1 MSIRTTEARVL
12 VTMHS
17 EADRFLPEGPQTV
30 TVADRTA
37 LAWVNIQ
44 TAADSRS
51 GAIHLSFW
59 DTGERRRY
67 DLPARPGFLR
77 PTERPCVIFVGR
89 EKDLG
94 TLDLSTGEWRSHATI
109 PDANPR
115 TIINDGTLVPG
126 GDAVV
131 FGTKDVRFADP
142 IGHLYLFTPAD
153 RRVSVLAD
161 GQTCSN
167 GKVFARDG
175 DGLILYDIDTP
186 RRVVTR
192 YRFDLE
198 RRTATPDGI
207 AIDLRTVEGFP
218 DGMTDAGDGTV
229 IIAFYNPTRGGTGHA
244 RRYDLRTGELLEEWT
259 TPGSPRVTC
268 PLLVERDGGVKLI
281 LTTAV
286 EGMPDDQR
294 RDSQYAGDLF
304 IAETTFARAPAAAFL
319 KASVAA

>member
-1 MSIRTTEARVL
+1 MSTPTTEARVL
-12 VTMHS
+12 VTTQS
-17 EADRFLPEGPQTV
+17 EADRFLPEGPQML
-30 TVADRTA
+30 TVADRPA

-44 TAADSRS
+44 TAADATR
-51 GAIHLSFW
+51 GAIHVWFW
-59 DTGERRRY
+59 DSGERRRY

-77 PTERPCVIFVGR
+77 PTDRPGITFVGR

-94 TLDLSTGEWRSHATI
+94 TLDLATGEWQSLATI
-109 PDANPR
+109 PDTNPR
-115 TIINDGTLVPG
+115 TIINDGTIVPG

-131 FGTKDVRFADP
+131 FGTKDLRFADP
-142 IGHLYLFTPAD
+142 IGHLYLFTIGD

-186 RRVVTR
+186 RRAVTR
-192 YRFDLE
+192 YRFDLA
-198 RRTATPDGI
+198 RRTATADGV
-207 AIDLRTVEGFP
+207 AIDLRDVEGFP
-218 DGMTDAGDGTV
+218 DGMTDAGGGTV

-244 RRYDLRTGELLEEWT
+244 RRYDLRTGQLLQEWT

-268 PLLVERDGGVKLI
+268 PLLVERDGGTKLI

-286 EGMPDDQR
+286 EGMPAEQR
-294 RDSQYAGDLF
+294 AHSPNAGDLF
-304 IAETTFARAPAAAFL
+304 IVETELAPVPGSRL
-319 KASVAA
+319 RLSVR